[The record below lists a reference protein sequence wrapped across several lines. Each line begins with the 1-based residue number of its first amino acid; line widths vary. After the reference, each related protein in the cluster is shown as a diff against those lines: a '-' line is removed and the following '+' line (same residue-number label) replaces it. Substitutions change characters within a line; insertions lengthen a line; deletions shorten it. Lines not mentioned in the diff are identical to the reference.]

1 MVLGNYP
8 ESYANVLQS
17 QEVIMAELLESF
29 LAMAKSKEKN
39 LSVEGLMS
47 HNEKIEWEALVK
59 AMDSIDILN
68 VGKDLE
74 KVSKTFKLNRW
85 QQLSVLAYVKL
96 LEMMVKRAH
105 DSGAIEQL
113 KPDMMRDM
121 ESSKTTSYDGSMFG

>member
-1 MVLGNYP
+1 
-8 ESYANVLQS
+8 
-17 QEVIMAELLESF
+17 
-29 LAMAKSKEKN
+29 MAKSKEKN
-39 LSVEGLMS
+39 LSVEGLMTD
-47 HNEKIEWEALVK
+47 NEKIEWEALVK

-113 KPDMMRDM
+113 KPDMIRDI

>member
-1 MVLGNYP
+1 MVVGSNP
-8 ESYANVLQS
+8 ESHENVFQYE
-17 QEVIMAELLESF
+17 EVIMAELLESF

-39 LSVEGLMS
+39 LSVEGLMTD
-47 HNEKIEWEALVK
+47 NEKIEWEALVK

-113 KPDMMRDM
+113 KPDMMGDM

>member
-1 MVLGNYP
+1 
-8 ESYANVLQS
+8 
-17 QEVIMAELLESF
+17 
-29 LAMAKSKEKN
+29 MAKSKEKN
-39 LSVEGLMS
+39 LSVEGLMTD
-47 HNEKIEWEALVK
+47 NEKIEWEALVK

-68 VGKDLE
+68 VGRDLE

-113 KPDMMRDM
+113 KPEQFSP